1 MAAKPR
7 SLRSTTPVTIR
18 VDAALQKLW
27 REASAALATATAQ
40 GAAAWDTRYETI
52 AEIVEHQPPL
62 YLGGGFAS
70 DRAFFE
76 KVVGEDR
83 STVYRNVRVAK
94 YATPHDVEAF
104 GASKLDAAIT
114 FVETQNGGPLKGRTP
129 IDFKALRFST
139 AGGRKSLTEASVAE
153 LRAAIASLKGRSK
166 ASKQA
171 SPEAAAIE
179 ALLAKSKVKG
189 VSFDLR
195 SKTLVLRVPLAGV
208 AAVGRALAAF
218 VQP

>member
-7 SLRSTTPVTIR
+7 NLRSTKPVAVRI
-18 VDAALQKLW
+18 DPALQKLW
-27 REASAALATATAQ
+27 REASTALAVATSQ

-62 YLGGGFAS
+62 YLGGGFS
-70 DRAFFE
+70 TDRAFFE
-76 KVVGEDR
+76 KVVGEDK
-83 STVYRNVRVAK
+83 STVYRNLRVAK
-94 YATPHDVEAF
+94 YATPTELEAY
-104 GASKLDAAIT
+104 GASKLDSAIT

-139 AGGRKSLTEASVAE
+139 AGGKKSLADASVAE
-153 LRAAIASLKGRSK
+153 LRTAIASLKGRSK
-166 ASKQA
+166 ASKKA
-171 SPEAAAIE
+171 SPEAAAIG

-189 VSFDLR
+189 VTFDLR
-195 SKTLVLRVPLAGV
+195 SQTVVLRVPLAGV
-208 AAVGRALAAF
+208 AAVGRALSGF